1 MPDGDAMHR
10 SASALRTALVGKAM
24 LRFDAPTLAGPV
36 PQAGRVVEQVERR
49 GRHLELE
56 WDDGLVLYTQM
67 RMSGAWHVYRSND
80 SWRRP
85 FAQMSAGIQVA
96 DWTAVC
102 FGAVHVETF
111 RRADQ
116 RRHPG
121 MGGLGPDLARVD
133 TDLGRVVNLLLA
145 HPEPEARIAEVL
157 LDPRAM
163 GGVGNVVRC
172 EALWSAGLS
181 PYATVGSISERDAIR
196 LVNTAASMLRSH
208 LSEAP
213 GTVDD
218 VTRAVTA
225 VYGRTGQRC
234 ARCGDS
240 VESRPMGR
248 PRRTLFWC
256 PGCQTHL
263 DPRLRTNDDTV
274 SMDPH
279 PAAQRWLSDLPW
291 NREVG

>member
-1 MPDGDAMHR
+1 MI
-10 SASALRTALVGKAM
+10 
-24 LRFDAPTLAGPV
+24 
-36 PQAGRVVEQVERR
+36 EQVERR
-49 GRHLELE
+49 GRRLEVEL
-56 WDDGLVLYTQM
+56 DDGLVLETQM

-80 SWRRP
+80 CWRRP
-85 FAQMSAGIQVA
+85 FGQMSAAIQVG

-102 FGAVHVETF
+102 FSALHVETF

-121 MGGLGPDLARVD
+121 MGGVGPDLGRAT

-145 HPEPEARIAEVL
+145 HPEPELRIAEVL
-157 LDPRAM
+157 LDQRVM
-163 GGVGNVVRC
+163 FGVGNVVRC

-181 PYATVGSISERDAIR
+181 PYAPVGSISERDAIR
-196 LVNTAASMLRSH
+196 LVNTSASMLRAQLSVAHGSH
-208 LSEAP
+208 
-213 GTVDD
+213 DD
-218 VTRAVTA
+218 VTRPAPA

-234 ARCGDS
+234 GRCGDS
-240 VESRPMGR
+240 VESRTMGK
-248 PRRTLFWC
+248 PHRRMLFWC

-263 DPRLRTNDDTV
+263 DPKPERADRTG

-291 NREVG
+291 NRDAG